1 MLQIVSPAL
10 REIFAYTEH
19 NEMATPKSVT
29 PDVSASGMKP
39 GDAPVDVMPKLGG
52 GYTLSPLPVGG
63 RRRRS
68 TKGARRSRSRK
79 GGQDQAMGARRRKTA
94 GRRRRGGGDGDE
106 VAESVEGARRRRRH

>member
-1 MLQIVSPAL
+1 LLQIVSPAL

-19 NEMATPKSVT
+19 NEMATPKSMT

-39 GDAPVDVMPKLGG
+39 GDAAVDVVPKLGG
-52 GYTLSPLPVGG
+52 GYTLTPLPLMGA

-79 GGQDQAMGARRRKTA
+79 GGEDPSMGARRRKTA
-94 GRRRRGGGDGDE
+94 GRRRRGGGE
-106 VAESVEGARRRRRH
+106 EMVEGARRRRRY